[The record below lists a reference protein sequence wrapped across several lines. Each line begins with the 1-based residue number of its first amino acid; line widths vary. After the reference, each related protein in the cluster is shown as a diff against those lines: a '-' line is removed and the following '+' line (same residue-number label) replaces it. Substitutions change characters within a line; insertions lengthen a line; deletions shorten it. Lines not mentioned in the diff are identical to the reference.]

1 MRTAVLIFTL
11 VFWMLSMAPNLQGA
25 QLLKFGELIEH
36 YEQHQSSNESFGS
49 FLSFVQDHYF
59 NNLHHGKNEG
69 HMPFKSTI
77 SGAYVLHIQENKIDS
92 ISVSVENIEKASHY
106 FGEPNGSLDDP
117 TISVWNPPRM
127 V

>member
-11 VFWMLSMAPNLQGA
+11 VFWMLPMAPNLQGA

-36 YEQHQSSNESFGS
+36 YEQHQSSDESFGS

-59 NNLHHGKNEG
+59 NNLHHGENER
-69 HMPFKSTI
+69 HMPFKSVV
-77 SGAYVLHIQENKIDS
+77 SGAHVLHLQENKIDPVG
-92 ISVSVENIEKASHY
+92 ISEEYIERSAHY
-106 FGEPNGSLDDP
+106 FGEPSGSLEDRI
-117 TISVWNPPRM
+117 ISVWNPPRM